1 MRRLGGVGVD
11 YWDGFGGAFWGHD
24 RLGGGEESMIILAV
38 EFRWGGWLRRANEIG
53 WMGREGGGVYA
64 SSGG

>member
-24 RLGGGEESMIILAV
+24 KEESMIVLAV
-38 EFRWGGWLRRANEIG
+38 E
-53 WMGREGGGVYA
+53 
-64 SSGG
+64 